1 MIKKQFQ
8 YLLLS
13 MIAISS
19 CEENGGSLT
28 VSEFGKVDGKQVQL
42 YEIEFPGQLRAK
54 VTNYGGIVTELQV
67 PGKTG
72 ELEDVVLGYDQ
83 LQGYLDKTPYFG
95 ALVGR
100 YGNRIAHGK
109 FRLDGKEYTLAT
121 NNGLNHLH
129 GGTKGFDKVVWNV
142 IETKES
148 KESIHLVLQ
157 YVSKDGEEGYP
168 GKLLSTVTYTF
179 TPGEFT
185 IEYTATTDKATI
197 VNLTQHTYFNLSG
210 DLKEDILGH
219 ELQLDATAFLPVDST
234 LIPTGELRPVAG
246 SPFDF
251 TSPKA
256 VGKEINA
263 EDQQLAYGLGYDHCW
278 VLDGGKTTSLRRVG
292 SLYHPSS
299 GRRMEV
305 HTTEPGLQFYSG
317 NFLDG
322 SITGKGGKVYPHR
335 YGLCLETQHYPGSPN
350 RPGFPKVVLRPGQEY
365 RSVTSYKFSV
375 EQ

>member
-13 MIAISS
+13 MIAMSS
-19 CEENGGSLT
+19 CKENGGSLT

-42 YEIEFPGQLRAK
+42 YEIEFPGQLTAK

-72 ELEDVVLGYDQ
+72 KLEDVVLGYDH

-109 FRLDGKEYTLAT
+109 FTLDGKEYTLAT

-142 IETKES
+142 IDTKES

-168 GKLLSTVTYTF
+168 GKLRSTVTYTF

-185 IEYTATTDKATI
+185 IEYSATTDKTTI

-210 DLKEDILGH
+210 NLKEDILGH
-219 ELQLDATAFLPVDST
+219 ELQLNAKAFLPVDST

-251 TSPKA
+251 TSLKA

-278 VLDGGKTTSLRRVG
+278 VLDGGKTTSPRRVG
-292 SLYHPSS
+292 ILYHPSS

-350 RPGFPKVVLRPGQEY
+350 RPGFPEVVLRPGEEY
-365 RSVTSYKFSV
+365 HSVTSYKFSV
-375 EQ
+375 QQ